1 MARRGEKLLTVGA
14 INKAKPVAGK
24 KRARFADG
32 ANLYLQASRGQGGRV
47 SRSWIFRYKLP
58 FAEAERDLGLGSLD
72 SVGVG
77 LARKLAAEARELVA
91 QGIDPIV
98 NHRETLAARRAA
110 DAKKAAIPTFDQCS
124 TDYIREHQNS
134 WRNPKHRQQWVNT
147 LATYASPV
155 IGKLPV
161 NEINV
166 DHVLKVIKPIWHEK
180 TDTAKR
186 VRGRIETVLDFA
198 KANKKREGENPARW
212 DGNLKHLLASPEKI
226 APVTHHAA
234 LDYHQAGE
242 FMAQLRQREG
252 IGALA
257 LEFTIL
263 TCARTS
269 ETVGATW
276 DEIDLDE
283 KLWIVPANRIK
294 AGREH
299 RVPLSKAALAVLRK
313 VREISAKIGGPVAKS
328 KLVFP
333 NDRTGEQLSDAG
345 MSSILKRM
353 KYDNITI
360 YGMRSVFRDW
370 AGEVSHFPND
380 IIEVALAHSVGTK
393 VEQAYRRKTGFE
405 KRRLLAEAWASY
417 CAKPVASDNVVNIRA

>member
-155 IGKLPV
+155 
-161 NEINV
+161 
-166 DHVLKVIKPIWHEK
+166 
-180 TDTAKR
+180 TASCR
-186 VRGRIETVLDFA
+186 
-198 KANKKREGENPARW
+198 
-212 DGNLKHLLASPEKI
+212 
-226 APVTHHAA
+226 
-234 LDYHQAGE
+234 
-242 FMAQLRQREG
+242 
-252 IGALA
+252 
-257 LEFTIL
+257 
-263 TCARTS
+263 
-269 ETVGATW
+269 
-276 DEIDLDE
+276 
-283 KLWIVPANRIK
+283 
-294 AGREH
+294 
-299 RVPLSKAALAVLRK
+299 
-313 VREISAKIGGPVAKS
+313 
-328 KLVFP
+328 
-333 NDRTGEQLSDAG
+333 
-345 MSSILKRM
+345 
-353 KYDNITI
+353 
-360 YGMRSVFRDW
+360 
-370 AGEVSHFPND
+370 
-380 IIEVALAHSVGTK
+380 
-393 VEQAYRRKTGFE
+393 
-405 KRRLLAEAWASY
+405 
-417 CAKPVASDNVVNIRA
+417 